1 MSILEKHMRDW
12 LPDIVIDGSQ
22 VTTSFEMH
30 AYEAML
36 MTIKVVHNQEL
47 ERISSSVADMLRT
60 LRMGTMLSLEVQE
73 RMREVKNQLSNMM
86 ADLHRY
92 INALTGTGM

>member
-12 LPDIVIDGSQ
+12 LPDIVIDGSK

-36 MTIKVVHNQEL
+36 MTIKVPIAHSIL
-47 ERISSSVADMLRT
+47 DIYTYIS
-60 LRMGTMLSLEVQE
+60 
-73 RMREVKNQLSNMM
+73 QL
-86 ADLHRY
+86 AQL
-92 INALTGTGM
+92 L